1 MKRSTPPKYE
11 GLQVLRVIAAVFVLA
26 LHSTFYTQERLFSGQ
41 KKWAAGYSGVDI
53 FFVLSGFVMIYSSER
68 LFNSRDGWRIFAE
81 RRIARIVPMY
91 WLVITIKIVLTMLAG
106 RYVLHTNLTVSKALA
121 SYFFIPCK
129 NLDGLIE
136 PLVGVGWTLNFEMFF
151 YFLFA
156 LALFLRVNVY
166 KFVGIALTLI
176 SIGAIFRKPDWPA
189 ISFYLN
195 TIVLEFFLGMI
206 IAHQL
211 LKNRRLSK
219 APAIL
224 AIVCGVI
231 GLLSWPM
238 YTVTLP
244 RILTIGLPAAFL
256 VTGVASIEN
265 LLPRMPRSVLFLA
278 EASYV
283 IYLFHPLVA
292 PIAPTFF
299 SKVHYVHPRIAVA
312 SSILIGLAAGSIV
325 YRFADRPTTIWL
337 RDHLKI
343 RHKRFIHTPEK
354 V

>member
-1 MKRSTPPKYE
+1 MRQNTPPKYE

-26 LHSTFYTQERLFSGQ
+26 LHATFYTQERLFSGQ
-41 KKWAAGYSGVDI
+41 EKWAAGYSGVDI

-91 WLVITIKIVLTMLAG
+91 WLATTIKVLLTLLAG
-106 RYVLHTNLTVSKALA
+106 RYVLHTDLTISKALA

-129 NLDGLIE
+129 NMDGLIE

-151 YFLFA
+151 YSLFA
-156 LALFLRVNVY
+156 LALFLRINVY
-166 KFVGIALTLI
+166 RFVGVALTLI
-176 SIGAIFRKPDWPA
+176 SLGAIARKPDWPA

-195 TIVLEFFLGMI
+195 TIVLEFFLGML
-206 IAHQL
+206 IAHQC
-211 LKNRRLSK
+211 LKNRRLNKIS
-219 APAIL
+219 AII
-224 AIVCGVI
+224 AITLGFI
-231 GLLSWPM
+231 GLLSWPL
-238 YTVTLP
+238 YTVMLP
-244 RILTIGLPAAFL
+244 RILTIGIPAALL
-256 VTGVASIEN
+256 VAGTASIED

-299 SKVHYVHPRIAVA
+299 SKFHFIHPGLAIAF
-312 SSILIGLAAGSIV
+312 SILIGIIAGSVV
-325 YRFADRPTTIWL
+325 YEFADRPSSIWL

-343 RHKRFIHTPEK
+343 RHKKFIHVPK